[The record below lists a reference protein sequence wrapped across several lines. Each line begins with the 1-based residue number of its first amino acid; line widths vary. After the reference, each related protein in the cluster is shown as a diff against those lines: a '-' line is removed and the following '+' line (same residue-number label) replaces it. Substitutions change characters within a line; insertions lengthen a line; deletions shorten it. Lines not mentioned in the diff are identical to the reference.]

1 MSYMRRDQR
10 KAGQMR
16 PVRIE
21 PGYLVTAE
29 GSAMIE
35 FGNTHVL
42 CAATVE
48 DSVPGWMRGS
58 GRGWITAEYAMLPRS
73 TTTRTQRE
81 VNKGRQT
88 GRTMEIQR
96 LIGRAL
102 RAVVDL
108 DALGE
113 RSIIVDCD
121 VIQADGGTR
130 TASIT
135 GGYVALALAIKQLM
149 RYKQVIKDP
158 LRDHVAAVSVGVVDG
173 AAMLDLNYDED
184 SSAHVDMNVVMTG
197 AGQFVEVQATGEKS
211 CFDDIQ
217 LGAMLGLAREGI
229 ADLVRIQREIIAAG

>member
-1 MSYMRRDQR
+1 MRSFNRQALDL
-10 KAGQMR
+10 R
-16 PVRIE
+16 PVVIT
-21 PGYLVTAE
+21 PGASIHAE

-102 RAVVDL
+102 RAAVDL

>member
-1 MSYMRRDQR
+1 
-10 KAGQMR
+10 MR

-48 DSVPGWMRGS
+48 DAVPSWMRGS

-158 LRDHVAAVSVGVVDG
+158 LRDHVAAVSVGVVEG
-173 AAMLDLNYDED
+173 AAALDLNYDED

-197 AGQFVEVQATGEKS
+197 AGRFVEVQATGEKS
-211 CFDDIQ
+211 CFDDAQ
-217 LGAMLGLAREGI
+217 LIDMLGLARRGI
-229 ADLVRIQREIIAAG
+229 TELVKLQKEIIASA